1 MAVLTHLVYNIIN
14 VLIYIYDVR
23 SMRLDK
29 NVSKETLVT
38 RKKHFLWGQL
48 SLVIGGIGTL
58 FVLNFYLG
66 ITPNVPFYHLFIPFP
81 IGIIGFVIGAIGL
94 ARYEDRISL
103 YAVVYN
109 FILAVSPLLYWPI
122 GLLIFGP

>member
-1 MAVLTHLVYNIIN
+1 MDN
-14 VLIYIYDVR
+14 
-23 SMRLDK
+23 

-38 RKKHFLWGQL
+38 RKRHFLWGQL
-48 SLVIGGIGTL
+48 SLVIAGIGT
-58 FVLNFYLG
+58 FFPLNFYLG
-66 ITPNVPFYHLFIPFP
+66 ITPNVPFYDLLIPFP
-81 IGIIGFVIGAIGL
+81 IGIIGFIIGVIGL